1 MSLEEKHHFDSMRQG
16 KLELRTEWMW
26 EEERGCEG
34 VDSDLEG
41 EQGRAVQVRGKVV
54 RLREELGL
62 LRKVE
67 C

>member
-1 MSLEEKHHFDSMRQG
+1 MDSG
-16 KLELRTEWMW
+16 
-26 EEERGCEG
+26 
-34 VDSDLEG
+34 LEG

-67 C
+67 CEVKEYWAIL